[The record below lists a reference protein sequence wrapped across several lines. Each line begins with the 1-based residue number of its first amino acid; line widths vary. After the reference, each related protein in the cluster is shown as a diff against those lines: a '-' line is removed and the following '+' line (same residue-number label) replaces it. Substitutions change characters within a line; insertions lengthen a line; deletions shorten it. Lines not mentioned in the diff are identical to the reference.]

1 MHSTLCFK
9 TFLSLT
15 SVATSYQN
23 AAPRYYSLAPRK
35 CYMKASS
42 AYNLK
47 PEAEILRLLMFTKM
61 LRNIGNLPLEKSAD
75 HIAEMGFDG
84 ADLTVRPGGYV
95 LPEEA
100 ALKLPEAITT
110 LKSKGLT
117 VPMITTSITGPEEKH
132 AEEVFKTASKC
143 DVEYIKLGYW
153 RYEGFGRL
161 KGQIEKAREELDG
174 IYALSKKHD
183 VTATVHTHAGAFLS
197 ADPALVFLL
206 LKDYDPQW
214 LGAYIDPGHMFAE
227 IGPSGW
233 EMGIDLLAPYI
244 KLMAV
249 KNYRWLRVV
258 DEKTGEKRWRIRMAP
273 LKEEIVPWPN
283 VFECLRKIGFDGC
296 VSLHSEYEDLDLG
309 ELIQQTRE
317 DLDYVKNVLK
327 NI

>member
-1 MHSTLCFK
+1 
-9 TFLSLT
+9 
-15 SVATSYQN
+15 
-23 AAPRYYSLAPRK
+23 
-35 CYMKASS
+35 MKPPN

-61 LRNIGNLPLEKSAD
+61 LKNIGNLPLERAAD
-75 HIAEMGFDG
+75 HIAEMGFGG
-84 ADLTVRPGGYV
+84 ADLTVRAGGYV

-100 ALKLPEAITT
+100 AVKLPEAVTT
-110 LKSKGLT
+110 LRSKGLA
-117 VPMITTSITGPEEKH
+117 VPMITTGITSPEERH
-132 AEEVFKTASKC
+132 AEEVFRTASKC

-153 RYEGFGRL
+153 GYEGFGRL
-161 KGQIEKAREELDG
+161 KEQIEKTRKQLDG
-174 IYALSKKHD
+174 IYALSKKHG

-206 LKDYDPQW
+206 LKDYDPEW

-233 EMGIDLLAPYI
+233 EMGIDLLAPHI
-244 KLMAV
+244 RLMAV
-249 KNYRWLRVV
+249 KNYRWLRAT
-258 DEKTGEKRWRIRMAP
+258 DEKTGEKRWKIHMAP

-296 VSLHSEYEDLDLG
+296 VSLHSEYEGLNLG

-317 DLDYVKNVLK
+317 DLDYVRNVLK
-327 NI
+327 SI